1 MVQKKKMKWYIKLII
16 ILLSVMLV
24 IAVGGFVM
32 GIMVYEQFFGVRYE
46 TFEPLG
52 YSLSDFDGLQRSGY
66 EFTSDE
72 GQKLQGYLYHNGEGS
87 PKAVL
92 VFAHGFGGGGH
103 NSYLDIINY
112 FAQHNFYVFAYD
124 ATGNDESE
132 GESVKGLPQ
141 GVIDLDYALDF
152 VKKTEVF
159 DRLPVVI
166 MGHSWGG
173 YSVTN
178 VLKYHP
184 EVKAA
189 VSFAGFDTSLDL
201 IECQGRM
208 IAGDEAIDLM
218 LPILNIYEDIKF
230 GEFADNTAMDSF
242 EKSEAAVM
250 VLHSE
255 DDETVPKKY
264 GYDIWYEKYK
274 DDPRFVFK
282 PYEDRGHS
290 QIFYSEEAIAYTDS
304 FNEEFAEWGKS
315 LPDDIS
321 DEMLAEQKEKYIN
334 ENLDREQWTNLIDT
348 ALFDEILAFYEEN
361 LY

>member
-1 MVQKKKMKWYIKLII
+1 MEKKKMKWYIKLII

-24 IAVGGFVM
+24 LAAGGFAI

-46 TFEPLG
+46 TDSDLG
-52 YSLSDFDGLQRSGY
+52 YCLSDFEDLQRSGY
-66 EFTSDE
+66 EFTSNE

-103 NSYLDIINY
+103 NSYMDIINY
-112 FAQHNFYVFAYD
+112 FAQNGFYVFAYD
-124 ATGNDESE
+124 VTGNDESE

-141 GVIDLDYALDF
+141 GVIDLNYALDF

-189 VSFAGFDTSLDL
+189 VSFSGFNTSLDL
-201 IECQGRM
+201 IECQGRI
-208 IAGDEAIDLM
+208 IAGDVAIDLM

-230 GEFADNTAMDSF
+230 GEYADNTAMESF
-242 EKSEAAVM
+242 EESEAAVM
-250 VLHSE
+250 ILHSA
-255 DDETVPKKY
+255 DDETVPIKY

-274 DDPRFVFK
+274 DNPRFIFK
-282 PYEDRGHS
+282 HYEDRGHNN
-290 QIFYSEEAIAYTDS
+290 IYYSEAAREYVNKL
-304 FNEEFAEWGKS
+304 NEDIGKWGETLPDNMSDDELEERKSRWIKENIDREKWADLLDYDLFAE
-315 LPDDIS
+315 IM
-321 DEMLAEQKEKYIN
+321 E
-334 ENLDREQWTNLIDT
+334 
-348 ALFDEILAFYEEN
+348 FYEEN